1 MGDEPRR
8 LSLALLI
15 SLDHFQINPT
25 VRLAWRKLLEFLN
38 VQITVYLIGAI
49 HARRI
54 IGQNAYR
61 RFFNRIAYGDGHVS
75 PTGSRLAKDQHLLM
89 QYVGGA
95 YSMDENGR
103 RSGRLILF
111 L

>member
-1 MGDEPRR
+1 MSSHSLLTRSIGGEPRR

-15 SLDHFQINPT
+15 SLDHFQINLT

-38 VQITVYLIGAI
+38 VQIAVYLIGAI

-61 RFFNRIAYGDGHVS
+61 RF
-75 PTGSRLAKDQHLLM
+75 
-89 QYVGGA
+89 
-95 YSMDENGR
+95 
-103 RSGRLILF
+103 LIE
-111 L
+111 